1 MTNINKTKDIIND
14 YFKYDKLKEYL
25 DTLDNVKIMKF
36 HNINIHIY
44 YNTKS
49 TDHIDYEHINKI
61 LKRAYIITQFIQ
73 KTFNIHLILSPLKK
87 EFNDIYFSTK
97 NCNSGLTI
105 IYPNINYPIVNIYII
120 RKEEFGKVIIHEII
134 HHITSIHSSFKLS
147 NINKLKKHFNIS
159 PNADIDPNETIVEF
173 CATIFHLY
181 QISLESNID
190 FYKLFKDELK
200 YSLYK
205 TQQLLKKQEKMHK
218 GIWYEESHIY
228 CYIIFKTIIMYN
240 LCAFLKI
247 YTYPYNDD
255 VITDFIINHSNLLQS
270 LQSLKSLKSLKSSN
284 PIKTNATYI
293 RPFNSL
299 CFMVHSDS

>member
-1 MTNINKTKDIIND
+1 MTNINKTKDIVND
-14 YFKYDKLKEYL
+14 YFKYDKLRNYL
-25 DTLDNVKIMKF
+25 DTLDNVKIITF

-49 TDHIDYEHINKI
+49 NDNIDYNYINKI
-61 LKRAYIITQFIQ
+61 LIRAYIITQYIQ

-87 EFNDIYFSTK
+87 KFNHIYFSKK
-97 NCNSGLTI
+97 NCNSGLT
-105 IYPNINYPIVNIYII
+105 YLYLNTYQPIVNIYII

-134 HHITSIHSSFKLS
+134 HHITLIHSSFKIS

-159 PNADIDPNETIVEF
+159 HKANIDPNETIVEF
-173 CATIFHLY
+173 CATVFHLY

-205 TQQLLKKQEKMHK
+205 TQLLLKKQKEMHN

-240 LCAFLKI
+240 LCEFLKI

-255 VITDFIINHSNLLQS
+255 VITDFIINHSDF
-270 LQSLKSLKSLKSSN
+270 LKSLSISIN
-284 PIKTNATYI
+284 PTNI
-293 RPFNSL
+293 RPANSL
-299 CFMVHSDS
+299 CFMIHSDS